1 METFEREL
9 NHLAT
14 KYKSKYRRDK
24 KPVSSILSMRDNID
38 LLKCIF
44 EGYNEEAIILFNT
57 FGDRLPQAKKKELK
71 EFLEKEAKKF
81 INECYN
87 S

>member
-1 METFEREL
+1 METFELEL

-14 KYKSKYRRDK
+14 KYKLKYDREK
-24 KPVSSILSMRDNID
+24 KPVSSILSMRNNID
-38 LLKCIF
+38 LLKSIF
-44 EGYNEEAIILFNT
+44 EGYNKDAIILFNNV
-57 FGDRLPQAKKKELK
+57 GDKLPKAQKLELK
-71 EFLEKEAKKF
+71 ELLEKEAKKF